1 MKKSKKSS
9 GLGLLSAILLVFL
22 TFCAASCKDNDDSSV
37 DTTPFNPSQEV
48 VVTDFT
54 PKDGGV
60 NQKMLIFGQNF
71 GVDTAMV
78 KVTIGGKR
86 AVVVNVKPTVIY
98 CFVPAGAY
106 RGDIQVTIGNSST
119 GVKTASAKETFKYE
133 RKMVLSTL
141 CGKRN
146 ESGDDPWNP
155 GSVGVTVPFSEATGF
170 REDGFMKWDPRFPE
184 RLYVIYDNGGPG
196 IQMLDMKRR
205 TVQLV
210 MSKAACFQDQ
220 RLRTIDFADD
230 PYTGEKAK
238 YMLVSTDRA
247 DNGQQSPSVWIVT
260 RNYDGSF
267 SNNSQRQVLASYK
280 QCNGASIHPVN
291 GELYFN
297 SYESGQVFR
306 LDMAKFF
313 ETQQEGYEGAPWSPY
328 MADGA
333 YQNIFRIQDN
343 GWEFQIDIHPSG
355 KYAYIVVINQHY
367 ILRSDYN
374 EAEKRFSAPY
384 VFAGEMGQ
392 TGWVEGVGT
401 SARVNRPYQGCFVKN
416 PEYVAAGREDVY
428 DFYFCDNQNHC
439 IRYLT
444 PDGLVRT
451 YAGRGTSSITDN
463 NMWGTEDG
471 DLREVA
477 RFRDPTGICY
487 NEETNTFYIL
497 DTVGHRIRMISME
510 GTEENEQ

>member
-1 MKKSKKSS
+1 MIKTILNSRSKYLF
-9 GLGLLSAILLVFL
+9 GMLLLCLSACMV
-22 TFCAASCKDNDDSSV
+22 SCEDDDESIADKPFDSSKAV
-37 DTTPFNPSQEV
+37 TI
-48 VVTDFT
+48 TDFT
-54 PKDGGV
+54 PKEGGV
-60 NQKMLIFGQNF
+60 SQKMLIFGENF
-71 GVDTAMV
+71 GNDTALV
-78 KVTIGGKR
+78 KVTIGGKK

-98 CFVPAGAY
+98 CFVPAGAFG
-106 RGDIQVTIGNSST
+106 GDINVAIGNDET
-119 GVKTASAKETFKYE
+119 GIQTATAAEKFNYE

-141 CGKRN
+141 TGVRN

-155 GSVGVTVPFSEATGF
+155 GAVGVVVPFSEATGF
-170 REDGFMKWDPRFPE
+170 RENAFMKWDPLYPE
-184 RLYVIYDNGGPG
+184 RLYIIYDFGGPG
-196 IQMLDMKRR
+196 IQMLDMNAK

-238 YMLVSTDRA
+238 YMIVATDRE
-247 DNGQQSPSVWIVT
+247 DNGQQSTSVWIVT

-267 SNNSQRQVLASYK
+267 NNSSPRQVLAAYK
-280 QCNGASIHPVN
+280 QCNGASIHPRN

-306 LDMAKFF
+306 LDMNRYF
-313 ETQQEGYEGAPWSPY
+313 ETQQPGYEGDPWKPFL
-328 MADGA
+328 ANGA
-333 YQNIFRIQDN
+333 FEKIFSIQDN

-355 KYAYIVVINQHY
+355 KYAYIVVINHHY

-374 EAEKRFSAPY
+374 EETKCFSAPY
-384 VFAGEMGQ
+384 VFAGDMNGA
-392 TGWVEGVGT
+392 GWVEGVGT
-401 SARVNRPYQGCFVKN
+401 SARLNKPYQGCFVKN
-416 PEYVAAGREDVY
+416 PEYVAEGRDDVY

-439 IRYLT
+439 VRYLT
-444 PDGLVRT
+444 PEGLVRT

-477 RFRDPTGICY
+477 RFRDPTGIAY

-497 DTVGHRIRMISME
+497 DTVGHKVRMISME
-510 GTEENEQ
+510 GDE

>member
-1 MKKSKKSS
+1 MVQQR
-9 GLGLLSAILLVFL
+9 LLTGVLLAWLMLSFAG
-22 TFCAASCKDNDDSSV
+22 CHDDASDST
-37 DTTPFNPSQEV
+37 DATPFNPARSV
-48 VVTDFT
+48 VVSDFS
-54 PKDGGV
+54 PKEGGV
-60 NQKMLIFGQNF
+60 SQKLVIFGENF
-71 GVDTAMV
+71 GVDTALV
-78 KVTIGGKR
+78 RVTIGGKR

-106 RGDIQVTIGNSST
+106 RGDIEVTIGNDST
-119 GVKTASAKETFKYE
+119 GRQSATAAERFQYE

-141 CGKRN
+141 CGQRN

-155 GSVGVTVPFSEATGF
+155 GSVGPVVPFSEASGF
-170 REDGFMKWDPRFPE
+170 RDDGFMKWDPLYPE

-196 IQMLDMKRR
+196 IQMIDMKRR
-205 TVQLV
+205 TVQLI
-210 MSKAACFQDQ
+210 MSKATCFDDK

-238 YMLVSTDRA
+238 YMLVATDRDDA
-247 DNGQQSPSVWIVT
+247 GQQSTSVWIVT
-260 RNYDGSF
+260 RNRDGSF
-267 SNNSQRQVLASYK
+267 STSSPRQVLAAYK
-280 QCNGASIHPVN
+280 QCNGASVHPVN
-291 GELYFN
+291 GE
-297 SYESGQVFR
+297 SPT
-306 LDMAKFF
+306 MA
-313 ETQQEGYEGAPWSPY
+313 S
-328 MADGA
+328 GA

-374 EAEKRFSAPY
+374 EQEKRFSAPY

-392 TGWVEGVGT
+392 AGWVEGVGT
-401 SARVNRPYQGCFVKN
+401 SARLHRPYQGCFVKN
-416 PEYVAAGREDVY
+416 PEYVAAGRDDVY

-439 IRYLT
+439 VRYLT

-477 RFRDPTGICY
+477 RFRDPTGIAY

-497 DTVGHRIRMISME
+497 DTVGHRIRQISME
-510 GTEENEQ
+510 GEEEE